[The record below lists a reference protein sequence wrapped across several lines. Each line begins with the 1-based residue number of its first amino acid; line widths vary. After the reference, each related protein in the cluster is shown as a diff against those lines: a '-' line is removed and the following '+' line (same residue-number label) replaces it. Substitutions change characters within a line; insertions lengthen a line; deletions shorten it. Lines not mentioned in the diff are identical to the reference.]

1 MTVADRQ
8 LTVLSYGGG
17 VNSSALLWG
26 LYEREQLPNAVL
38 FADTGGEFQHVY
50 DTVERVRAFCEEQG
64 VLFELVTNADP
75 DGERHGHASLE
86 DECHRNK
93 TLPSLAFGFKGCSAK
108 WKRQPMDRWVKAWP
122 EAHKAWDRGRLVTR
136 LLGIDADE
144 AHRSANLT
152 EDKLFRYERPLIDWG
167 WGREECLEAVERSP
181 FGPVG
186 KSACWFCP
194 AMKKREVLALEREH
208 PELFARAVAMEHN
221 ALENLGTTKGLGRSW
236 AWETLV
242 AADKAQ
248 LKLFPESIDEACG
261 CYDGENA

>member
-1 MTVADRQ
+1 MESTSH

-26 LYEREQLPNAVL
+26 LHERGELPNAVL
-38 FADTGGEFQHVY
+38 FADTGGEHQHVY
-50 DTVERVRAFCEEQG
+50 ETVERVREFCEREG
-64 VLFELVTNADP
+64 VLFEVVTNADP
-75 DGERHGHASLE
+75 SGERHGHQSLE
-86 DECHRNK
+86 DECLRNE
-93 TLPSLAFGFKGCSAK
+93 TLPSLAYGFKGCSAK

-122 EAHKAWDRGRLVTR
+122 EARSAWERGELVTR

-167 WGREECLEAVERSP
+167 WGREECLEAVDRSP

-194 AMKKREVLALEREH
+194 AMKKKEVLDLERQH
-208 PELFARAVAMEHN
+208 PDLFARAVAMEHGAEGGN
-221 ALENLGTTKGLGRSW
+221 NVVKGLGRNWSW
-236 AWETLV
+236 EGLV
-242 AADKAQ
+242 KADKAQ
-248 LKLFPESIDEACG
+248 LRLFPESVDEACG
-261 CYDGENA
+261 CYDGSDE